1 MAKDNNTFPAGKMTD
16 ADAAERDVVREAE
29 EFVDG
34 GADTSPEKPSP
45 GKRVVKGLIQYGL
58 PLVLTVW
65 LVWYMFRKV
74 DFYQMLDI
82 MRHGVDYWW
91 ILAMMAVSVFYLSL

>member
-45 GKRVVKGLIQYGL
+45 GKRVV
-58 PLVLTVW
+58 
-65 LVWYMFRKV
+65 
-74 DFYQMLDI
+74 
-82 MRHGVDYWW
+82 
-91 ILAMMAVSVFYLSL
+91 